1 MKQFKRLWNES
12 KALTAL
18 CIAMLAVFAL
28 SAAGIVLDP
37 RIITGVPAW
46 LKPAKFA
53 VSIAIYAGT
62 LAWMFQYIT
71 ISRRFVRWLGV
82 ITALMGTIE
91 IIIIDLQAARGT
103 TSHFNNAT
111 ALDMAL
117 FGVMG
122 LAILI
127 LWLASVGICV
137 VLFRQPFSNRAWGW
151 SLRLGMLITVI
162 GSLAGGMMVH
172 HGAHTVGAA
181 DGGAGLLGL
190 GWSSTHGDLRIPH
203 FFGLHGMQVIPLLYW
218 FVIRKWQG
226 AQTQSVVIAA
236 ASYFALVVLLAI
248 QALRGQSIIDPDG
261 LTLVAG
267 TAWLGLTTMALLL
280 VRFSGTKVKSD
291 GVRRRRPNMLLT
303 FLGFEFFQVQNA
315 RHRSGDTSPAARFLG
330 QVFTPF
336 RGERVKPRLTVT
348 R

>member
-1 MKQFKRLWNES
+1 MEQFRKLWKES

-18 CIAMLAVFAL
+18 SVVLLATFVL

-37 RIITGVPAW
+37 RTITGVPAW

-53 VSIAIYAGT
+53 ISIAIYMGT

-71 ISRRFVRWLGV
+71 VKRRFVRWLGI
-82 ITALMGTIE
+82 ITAIVGVIE
-91 IIIIDLQAARGT
+91 IVIIDLQAARGT
-103 TSHFNNAT
+103 TSHFNGAT
-111 ALDMAL
+111 PLDTAL

-127 LWLASVGICV
+127 LWLASVGICI

-162 GSLAGGMMVH
+162 GSIAGGIMVH
-172 HGAHTVGAA
+172 YGAHTMGAA

-190 GWSSTHGDLRIPH
+190 GWSSNHGDLRIPH

-218 FVIRKWQG
+218 LFIRNRRG
-226 AQTQSVVIAA
+226 AQTQFVAIVA
-236 ASYFALVVLLAI
+236 ASYFAFIVLLAI

-261 LTLVAG
+261 LTLAGG
-267 TAWLGLTTMALLL
+267 TAWLLLTTAALLFAK
-280 VRFSGTKVKSD
+280 FSGTIRTVPSA
-291 GVRRRRPNMLLT
+291 VSATRP
-303 FLGFEFFQVQNA
+303 
-315 RHRSGDTSPAARFLG
+315 
-330 QVFTPF
+330 
-336 RGERVKPRLTVT
+336 
-348 R
+348 

>member
-1 MKQFKRLWNES
+1 MEQFRKLWKES

-18 CIAMLAVFAL
+18 SVVMLTAFAL
-28 SAAGIVLDP
+28 STAGIVLDP
-37 RIITGVPAW
+37 RTITGVPAW

-53 VSIAIYAGT
+53 ISIAIYAGT

-71 ISRRFVRWLGV
+71 VGRRFVRWLGI
-82 ITALMGTIE
+82 ITAAVGAIE
-91 IIIIDLQAARGT
+91 IVIIDLQAARGT
-103 TSHFNNAT
+103 TSHFNAT
-111 ALDMAL
+111 TPLDAAL

-162 GSLAGGMMVH
+162 GSFAGGLMVH
-172 HGAHTVGAA
+172 YGAHTVGAA

-218 FVIRKWQG
+218 LFIRNWRG
-226 AQTQSVVIAA
+226 AQTQFVAIAA
-236 ASYFALVVLLAI
+236 ASYFAFIVLLAI

-261 LTLVAG
+261 LTLAAG
-267 TAWLGLTTMALLL
+267 TAWLLLTAAAMLFAK
-280 VRFSGTKVKSD
+280 FSGRIGTVPNAVSAM
-291 GVRRRRPNMLLT
+291 RP
-303 FLGFEFFQVQNA
+303 
-315 RHRSGDTSPAARFLG
+315 
-330 QVFTPF
+330 
-336 RGERVKPRLTVT
+336 
-348 R
+348 

>member
-1 MKQFKRLWNES
+1 MEQFRKLWKES

-18 CIAMLAVFAL
+18 SVVMLTAFAL
-28 SAAGIVLDP
+28 STAGIVLDP
-37 RIITGVPAW
+37 RTITGVPAW

-53 VSIAIYAGT
+53 ISIAIYAGT

-71 ISRRFVRWLGV
+71 VGRRFVRWLGI
-82 ITALMGTIE
+82 ITAAVGVIE
-91 IIIIDLQAARGT
+91 IVIIDLQAARGT
-103 TSHFNNAT
+103 TSHFNAT
-111 ALDMAL
+111 TPLDAAL

-162 GSLAGGMMVH
+162 GSLAGGLMVH
-172 HGAHTVGAA
+172 YGAHTMGAA

-218 FVIRKWQG
+218 LFIRNWRG
-226 AQTQSVVIAA
+226 AQTQFVAIAA
-236 ASYFALVVLLAI
+236 ASYFAFIVLLAI

-261 LTLVAG
+261 LTLAAG
-267 TAWLGLTTMALLL
+267 TAWLLLTAAAMLFAK
-280 VRFSGTKVKSD
+280 FSGRIGTVPNAVSAM
-291 GVRRRRPNMLLT
+291 RP
-303 FLGFEFFQVQNA
+303 
-315 RHRSGDTSPAARFLG
+315 
-330 QVFTPF
+330 
-336 RGERVKPRLTVT
+336 
-348 R
+348 